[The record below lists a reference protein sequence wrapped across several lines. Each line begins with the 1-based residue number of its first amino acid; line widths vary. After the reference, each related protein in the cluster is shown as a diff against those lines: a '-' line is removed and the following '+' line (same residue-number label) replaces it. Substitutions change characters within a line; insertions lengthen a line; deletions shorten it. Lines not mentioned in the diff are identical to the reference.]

1 MLLVLCLCL
10 ICYCQIG
17 FVVVAHAWTFFFF
30 CLMIRRPPRSTRTDT
45 LCPYTTLFRSV
56 GQQRQRPPGSA
67 QGDERLGTAA
77 DDQGVVQPH
86 RRVEIDRTERPA
98 RREVG
103 SERLQQPLAVAATH
117 DDPAAPG
124 HGEAHRKS
132 VGKGQAVSDRLDPG
146 GLRVSKNKKQ
156 N

>member
-86 RRVEIDRTERPA
+86 RRVGIRSEEHTSEIQSLMRI
-98 RREVG
+98 
-103 SERLQQPLAVAATH
+103 SYAVFCLKKIIK
-117 DDPAAPG
+117 P
-124 HGEAHRKS
+124 KS
-132 VGKGQAVSDRLDPG
+132 INL
-146 GLRVSKNKKQ
+146 LINY
-156 N
+156 